1 MRGDRGSASSRTR
14 GAHPTPIFHISFS
27 PYCGAHGI
35 LGGALVALKQV
46 APESEVT
53 LLGWI
58 KFRVRQLP
66 ALYCTAAV
74 VVGLLTRSL
83 LGTVP
88 AVMGGAYAAWLYL
101 RFGQARPGLELR
113 CVGWGFGGGGG
124 WARARGTAQ
133 KCAPACSAPIFVL

>member
-1 MRGDRGSASSRTR
+1 MGGTGACGSRARAR
-14 GAHPTPIFHISFS
+14 AQPPIFHISFS
-27 PYCGAHGI
+27 PYSGAHGI
-35 LGGALVALKQV
+35 LGAALVALKQV

-66 ALYCTAAV
+66 AVYAAAAL

-88 AVMGGAYAAWLYL
+88 AVWGGAYAGWLYL
-101 RFGQARPGLELR
+101 RYAQARPGLELR
-113 CVGWGFGGGGG
+113 
-124 WARARGTAQ
+124 
-133 KCAPACSAPIFVL
+133 